1 MLKFSF
7 LKKLHCSVEKGQS
20 FLFPGVAGFPLK
32 LTTFASEKSENI
44 SEVGNGFDY
53 FVFYVVFFD
62 VI

>member
-1 MLKFSF
+1 MKFSF

-20 FLFPGVAGFPLK
+20 FLFPAVTGFPLK
-32 LTTFASEKSENI
+32 LTTFACEKSENI
-44 SEVGNGFDY
+44 SVVGDGFYD